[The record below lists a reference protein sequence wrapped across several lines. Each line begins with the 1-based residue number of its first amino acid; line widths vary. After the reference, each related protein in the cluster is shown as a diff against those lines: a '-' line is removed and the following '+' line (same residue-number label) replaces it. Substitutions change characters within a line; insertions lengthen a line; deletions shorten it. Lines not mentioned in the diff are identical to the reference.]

1 MAISTYYDP
10 KASSFVSRWK
20 PKEQDEASGEEWLAE
35 NMAFMGL
42 GSEQDRRE
50 RAGFTT
56 PFSGNQKSIGQQ
68 IADTSDY
75 YFDDTQ
81 VRTNEGAPVATALGL
96 PTTMPTLDRDRTT
109 WEDDLTPEQRALA
122 EEYQEYEKEAV
133 KTGFLEG
140 VQKGAAAGAGTG
152 NPLGVVAGGL
162 VGGAAGALGGGYR
175 AAETYGQ
182 EKADEEAQAI
192 LEAQA
197 ADAAR
202 LAQEAAI
209 ANQRLGGGS
218 VPVQQDP
225 FATNYSYQQP
235 TGYDDWYSSIFGA

>member
-75 YFDDTQ
+75 YFDS
-81 VRTNEGAPVATALGL
+81 
-96 PTTMPTLDRDRTT
+96 DRTT

-152 NPLGVVAGGL
+152 NPLGVLAGGL
-162 VGGAAGALGGGYR
+162 VGGPVGALGGGYR

-182 EKADEEAQAI
+182 ERADEEAQAI

-197 ADAAR
+197 ADANR

-209 ANQRLGGGS
+209 ANKRLGGGS

-225 FATNYSYQQP
+225 FATNYSYQP
-235 TGYDDWYSSIFGA
+235 LPGYDDWYASMFSA